1 MRRTRAA
8 LAASIAASRS
18 CLTFLPLQRA
28 HTVPRISVR
37 DPESPSTLPLAL
49 ATAWGIGHHF
59 RHEHGAH
66 FALSGCA
73 RQTLTTWQMPTDLK
87 SFGLTEMLR
96 CSVAL
101 RQAARGASSMEDAS
115 RRVCRYLYEEFG
127 AVSSA
132 AGAAE
137 LIGGGDCA
145 LVRLYKTH
153 SYSRLPASLR
163 RFADKAL
170 GGVTAPP
177 GLRCLTLLGTAGD
190 EPEWNDRDTSRG
202 HRAIPLPTRRIVEQ
216 APMIAQLIR
225 QFGLDLADIVAPSP
239 EFVREMTGRSY
250 GVFHVEDAV
259 GSPFIPA
266 QADFVER
273 YGIRSVVG
281 FGGALRSGDIFAVVL
296 FSRVQIS
303 RDVAERF
310 RTIALDVKSALFN
323 FEENEVF
330 SGKA

>member
-1 MRRTRAA
+1 
-8 LAASIAASRS
+8 
-18 CLTFLPLQRA
+18 
-28 HTVPRISVR
+28 
-37 DPESPSTLPLAL
+37 
-49 ATAWGIGHHF
+49 
-59 RHEHGAH
+59 
-66 FALSGCA
+66 
-73 RQTLTTWQMPTDLK
+73 MPTDLK

-101 RQAARGASSMEDAS
+101 RQAAKGSSSMEDAA
-115 RRVCRYLYEEFG
+115 RRVCRYLYDEFG
-127 AVSSA
+127 DVSTA
-132 AGAAE
+132 AGADE

-153 SYSRLPASLR
+153 SYARLTPSLR

-170 GGVTAPP
+170 GGTVAPP

-202 HRAIPLPTRRIVEQ
+202 HRAIPLPSPKIVEQ
-216 APMIAQLIR
+216 APMIAQLVR
-225 QFGLDLADIVAPSP
+225 QFGLDLADVVSPSP
-239 EFVREMTGRSY
+239 EFVREMAGRSY

-266 QADFVER
+266 QAEFVER

-281 FGGALRSGDIFAVVL
+281 FGGALRNGDIFAVVL
-296 FSRVQIS
+296 FSRVAIT

-310 RTIALDVKSALFN
+310 RTIALDVKSSLFN
-323 FEENEVF
+323 FEDNQVF
-330 SGKA
+330 AAKA

>member
-1 MRRTRAA
+1 
-8 LAASIAASRS
+8 
-18 CLTFLPLQRA
+18 
-28 HTVPRISVR
+28 
-37 DPESPSTLPLAL
+37 
-49 ATAWGIGHHF
+49 
-59 RHEHGAH
+59 
-66 FALSGCA
+66 
-73 RQTLTTWQMPTDLK
+73 MPTGLK

-101 RQAARGASSMEDAS
+101 RQAAAGSSSMEDAA
-115 RRVCRYLYEEFG
+115 RRICRYFYDEFG
-127 AVSSA
+127 EMSTA
-132 AGAAE
+132 AGADE

-153 SYSRLPASLR
+153 SYARLPPSLR

-170 GGVTAPP
+170 GGATVPP

-202 HRAIPLPTRRIVEQ
+202 HRAIPLPSSKIVEQ
-216 APMIAQLIR
+216 APMIAQLVR
-225 QFGLDLADIVAPSP
+225 QFGLDLADVVSPSP
-239 EFVREMTGRSY
+239 EFVREMSGRSY

-266 QADFVER
+266 QAEFVER

-296 FSRVQIS
+296 FSRVSLSPDI
-303 RDVAERF
+303 AERF
-310 RTIALDVKSALFN
+310 RTIALDVKGSLFN

-330 SGKA
+330 SARA